1 LFSAGIAALVI
12 AFTLE
17 MQAVSAVSDSET
29 IEPEIFL
36 VSLESQN
43 PDSANSFDER
53 FANVVDWRSQSAERE
68 ERANNILLFPPNLG
82 GRTAHPPMPLA
93 QSTSRFTQAGI
104 ASVYSINSGSRTAS
118 GIHLKPEALTAAHPS
133 LPFCTIARVTNQ
145 NNGRSVIVII
155 TDRGPFV
162 RGRIIDLTP
171 AAARAIGLAG
181 IAPVT
186 VEVDGASNE
195 ADELRAS
202 TLALAP
208 PKGAGSIKVSDSKI
222 PPHRRRPHEEIEAAR
237 SAWLAS
243 AEAIREAHLIG
254 GDTQIAAAAHGRRP
268 PKP

>member
-1 LFSAGIAALVI
+1 MRVTWVRPGVKLHSTDTFGWTGISVRLEWCLFSAGIAALVI
-12 AFTLE
+12 AFALK
-17 MQAVSAVSDSET
+17 MQAASAVSDSET
-29 IEPEIFL
+29 IEPKIFL

-53 FANVVDWRSQSAERE
+53 FANVVDWRSRRQSAERE
-68 ERANNILLFPPNLG
+68 ERANDILLFPPNLG

-118 GIHLKPEALTAAHPS
+118 GIHLNPEALTAAHPS
-133 LPFCTIARVTNQ
+133 LPFGTTARVTNR
-145 NNGRSVIVII
+145 NNGRSVIVTI

-237 SAWLAS
+237 F
-243 AEAIREAHLIG
+243 
-254 GDTQIAAAAHGRRP
+254 
-268 PKP
+268 

>member
-1 LFSAGIAALVI
+1 
-12 AFTLE
+12 
-17 MQAVSAVSDSET
+17 
-29 IEPEIFL
+29 
-36 VSLESQN
+36 
-43 PDSANSFDER
+43 
-53 FANVVDWRSQSAERE
+53 
-68 ERANNILLFPPNLG
+68 
-82 GRTAHPPMPLA
+82 MPLA

-118 GIHLKPEALTAAHPS
+118 GIHLNPEALTAAHPS
-133 LPFCTIARVTNQ
+133 LPFGTTARVTNR
-145 NNGRSVIVII
+145 NNGRSVIVTI

-208 PKGAGSIKVSDSKI
+208 KGAGSIKVSDSKI

-243 AEAIREAHLIG
+243 AEAIREARLIG

>member
-1 LFSAGIAALVI
+1 
-12 AFTLE
+12 
-17 MQAVSAVSDSET
+17 M
-29 IEPEIFL
+29 
-36 VSLESQN
+36 
-43 PDSANSFDER
+43 
-53 FANVVDWRSQSAERE
+53 VDWRSRRQSAERE
-68 ERANNILLFPPNLG
+68 ERANDILLFPPNLG
-82 GRTAHPPMPLA
+82 GRTAHPSMPLA

-118 GIHLKPEALTAAHPS
+118 GIHLNPEALTAAHPS
-133 LPFCTIARVTNQ
+133 LPFGTTARVTNR
-145 NNGRSVIVII
+145 NNGRSVIVTI

-202 TLALAP
+202 SLALAP

-237 SAWLAS
+237 F
-243 AEAIREAHLIG
+243 
-254 GDTQIAAAAHGRRP
+254 
-268 PKP
+268 

>member
-1 LFSAGIAALVI
+1 MRLGAWVRPGVKLHSTDAFGWTGISVRLEWCLFSAGIAALVI
-12 AFTLE
+12 AFALE
-17 MQAVSAVSDSET
+17 MQAASAVSDSET
-29 IEPEIFL
+29 IEPKIFL

-53 FANVVDWRSQSAERE
+53 FANVVDWRSRRQSAERE
-68 ERANNILLFPPNLG
+68 ERANDILLFPPNLG
-82 GRTAHPPMPLA
+82 GRTAHPPMPLT
-93 QSTSRFTQAGI
+93 QSTSHFTQAGI

-118 GIHLKPEALTAAHPS
+118 GIHLNPEALTAAHPS
-133 LPFCTIARVTNQ
+133 LPFGTTARVTNR
-145 NNGRSVIVII
+145 NNGRSVIVTI

-202 TLALAP
+202 TLALAR

-237 SAWLAS
+237 F
-243 AEAIREAHLIG
+243 
-254 GDTQIAAAAHGRRP
+254 
-268 PKP
+268 